1 MSGCWV
7 DDADVE
13 VVDDHEY
20 WGVGVAAADAD
31 VVEFAVV
38 AQGDFA
44 AGVDVVVAD
53 TVLGAG
59 FGGGCGFGELG
70 VDVCGYCACDAAVGV
85 GARNRVVACQAACL
99 YSLMRPSQRVT
110 RTSRRGNGWSVVL
123 LSGVVCRGGRWAS
136 ERWGR
141 WVL

>member
-1 MSGCWV
+1 M
-7 DDADVE
+7 
-13 VVDDHEY
+13 
-20 WGVGVAAADAD
+20 GVAAADAV

-70 VDVCGYCACDAAVGV
+70 VDVCGYCACDAAVGSVVVVGVGEVVELVLELVDGV
-85 GARNRVVACQAACL
+85 GAVLGGEPFLEGLLESFDFAAGCWVV
-99 YSLMRPSQRVT
+99 
-110 RTSRRGNGWSVVL
+110 G
-123 LSGVVCRGGRWAS
+123 SGVFLLTPSSLSSVSKPLRELAPPRTNLA
-136 ERWGR
+136 
-141 WVL
+141 V